1 MGANVI
7 YFVRRS
13 RTKYIGRFGP
23 AEPDGFEL
31 RVEEQGILWVD
42 IDDVFIISNAGTSIN
57 YTGTLEKPCWYKA
70 KLSFNKTNY
79 FTKPVNHCIS
89 YYNVAKQLSIIIT
102 IAFEVYKCYI
112 VIVK

>member
-57 YTGTLEKPCWYKA
+57 LLELWKNPIGTKQSFPLI
-70 KLSFNKTNY
+70 KLTTLK
-79 FTKPVNHCIS
+79 
-89 YYNVAKQLSIIIT
+89 YY
-102 IAFEVYKCYI
+102 
-112 VIVK
+112 